1 MAAAVA
7 GQREAL
13 QSRPPWQRQAEEL
26 RDLVEGLANRIVHR
40 AAEAAIAPDALHS
53 HALAVAAGEQ
63 EEQIRKFGATRREP
77 GKARCER
84 VSLEMIDGNEG
95 ATGGNRQALA
105 EAGANEQTADQPGT
119 CGGGHG
125 GKIIGPQSGV
135 LQRRRRHRR
144 QVGEMGAG
152 GDLGHDA
159 AEWRMVRELAQHALG
174 EDGAV
179 GREDCHG
186 SLVAGCLNRE
196 NRPRGCAAPVKAD
209 VQRGSLLFIHVRHYQ
224 APMRSSDILSHEP
237 RVKPHLR
244 ALPLR
249 VGTRGSPLALA
260 QTRAFQAQ
268 LSRFCPVLDSMSVF
282 EEHVITTSGDRIQDK
297 RLAEVGGKGLFSK
310 EIHEALQDRRIDF
323 AVHSLKDL
331 ETDLPPGIVL
341 ACTLKRE
348 DARDVLILGQALEK
362 PDPDAPYSSLPPQ
375 AVVGSASVRRQA
387 QLLHARP
394 DIQVRTIRG
403 NVQTRLNRVRA
414 GEFDGSLLAL
424 AGLRRL
430 GLAGAA
436 AVIIAPE
443 IMVPAAGQGIV
454 GVTVRADDV
463 ELRELLAAI
472 EDPEARA
479 VSMAE
484 RGLLA
489 ALDGSCRTPIGGYAR
504 LIDGELRLTGL
515 VAREDGSFLLKSHIE
530 GSAREAEALG
540 RALGEELRGQSPAD
554 IFLD

>member
-1 MAAAVA
+1 
-7 GQREAL
+7 
-13 QSRPPWQRQAEEL
+13 
-26 RDLVEGLANRIVHR
+26 
-40 AAEAAIAPDALHS
+40 
-53 HALAVAAGEQ
+53 
-63 EEQIRKFGATRREP
+63 
-77 GKARCER
+77 
-84 VSLEMIDGNEG
+84 
-95 ATGGNRQALA
+95 
-105 EAGANEQTADQPGT
+105 
-119 CGGGHG
+119 
-125 GKIIGPQSGV
+125 
-135 LQRRRRHRR
+135 
-144 QVGEMGAG
+144 
-152 GDLGHDA
+152 
-159 AEWRMVRELAQHALG
+159 
-174 EDGAV
+174 
-179 GREDCHG
+179 
-186 SLVAGCLNRE
+186 
-196 NRPRGCAAPVKAD
+196 
-209 VQRGSLLFIHVRHYQ
+209 
-224 APMRSSDILSHEP
+224 MRSSDILSHEP
-237 RVKPHLR
+237 RVKPHGR

-260 QTRAFQAQ
+260 QTRAFQTQ

-282 EEHVITTSGDRIQDK
+282 EENVITTSGDRIQDK

-310 EIHEALQDRRIDF
+310 EIHEALQDGRIDF

-331 ETDLPPGIVL
+331 ETELPPGIVL

-348 DARDVLILGQALEK
+348 DARDVLILGEGLEK
-362 PDPDAPYSSLPPQ
+362 PDPDAPFSSLPPH

-394 DIQVRTIRG
+394 DITVRTIRG

-430 GLAGAA
+430 GLAGEA
-436 AVIIAPE
+436 AVVIAPE

-454 GVTVRADDV
+454 GVTVRADEV

-504 LIDGELRLTGL
+504 LIEGELRLTGL
-515 VAREDGSFLLKSHIE
+515 VAREDGSFLLKSE
-530 GSAREAEALG
+530 CRGSPRDAEALG
-540 RALGEELRGQSPAD
+540 RALGQELRGQSPAD

>member
-1 MAAAVA
+1 
-7 GQREAL
+7 
-13 QSRPPWQRQAEEL
+13 
-26 RDLVEGLANRIVHR
+26 
-40 AAEAAIAPDALHS
+40 
-53 HALAVAAGEQ
+53 
-63 EEQIRKFGATRREP
+63 
-77 GKARCER
+77 
-84 VSLEMIDGNEG
+84 
-95 ATGGNRQALA
+95 
-105 EAGANEQTADQPGT
+105 
-119 CGGGHG
+119 
-125 GKIIGPQSGV
+125 
-135 LQRRRRHRR
+135 
-144 QVGEMGAG
+144 
-152 GDLGHDA
+152 
-159 AEWRMVRELAQHALG
+159 
-174 EDGAV
+174 
-179 GREDCHG
+179 
-186 SLVAGCLNRE
+186 
-196 NRPRGCAAPVKAD
+196 
-209 VQRGSLLFIHVRHYQ
+209 
-224 APMRSSDILSHEP
+224 MRSSDNLSHEAC
-237 RVKPHLR
+237 VKPHGR

-282 EEHVITTSGDRIQDK
+282 EEHVITTSGDRILDK
-297 RLAEVGGKGLFSK
+297 RLADVGGKGLFSK

-331 ETDLPPGIVL
+331 ETALPPGIVL

-348 DARDVLILGQALEK
+348 DARDVLILGQGLEK
-362 PDPDAPYSSLPPQ
+362 PDPDAPFSSLPPQ
-375 AVVGSASVRRQA
+375 AIVGSASVRRQA

-394 DIQVRTIRG
+394 DIRVRTIRG

-430 GLAGAA
+430 GLGSEA
-436 AVIIAPE
+436 AVIIPPE

-504 LIDGELRLTGL
+504 LIEGELRLTGL
-515 VAREDGSFLLKSHIE
+515 VAREDGSFLLKAQTR
-530 GSAREAEALG
+530 GSPREAEALG
-540 RALGEELRGQSPAD
+540 RALGAELRGQAPAD

>member
-1 MAAAVA
+1 
-7 GQREAL
+7 
-13 QSRPPWQRQAEEL
+13 
-26 RDLVEGLANRIVHR
+26 
-40 AAEAAIAPDALHS
+40 
-53 HALAVAAGEQ
+53 
-63 EEQIRKFGATRREP
+63 
-77 GKARCER
+77 
-84 VSLEMIDGNEG
+84 
-95 ATGGNRQALA
+95 
-105 EAGANEQTADQPGT
+105 
-119 CGGGHG
+119 
-125 GKIIGPQSGV
+125 
-135 LQRRRRHRR
+135 
-144 QVGEMGAG
+144 
-152 GDLGHDA
+152 
-159 AEWRMVRELAQHALG
+159 
-174 EDGAV
+174 
-179 GREDCHG
+179 
-186 SLVAGCLNRE
+186 
-196 NRPRGCAAPVKAD
+196 
-209 VQRGSLLFIHVRHYQ
+209 
-224 APMRSSDILSHEP
+224 
-237 RVKPHLR
+237 VKPHGR

-260 QTRAFQAQ
+260 QTRAFQTQ

-331 ETDLPPGIVL
+331 ETALPPGIVL

-348 DARDVLILGQALEK
+348 DARDVLILGQGLEK
-362 PDPDAPYSSLPPQ
+362 PDPDAPFSSLPPQ
-375 AVVGSASVRRQA
+375 AIVGSASVRRQA

-394 DIQVRTIRG
+394 DIRVRTIRG

-430 GLAGAA
+430 GLGSEA

-454 GVTVRADDV
+454 GVTVREDDV

-504 LIDGELRLTGL
+504 LIEGELRLTGL
-515 VAREDGSFLLKSHIE
+515 VAREDGSFLLKSE
-530 GSAREAEALG
+530 CRGNPRDAEALG
-540 RALGEELRGQSPAD
+540 QALGAELRGQSPAD